1 MDQTIMLDSDVDNK
15 TSVNGLN
22 YDESRINHQTACR

>member
-1 MDQTIMLDSDVDNK
+1 VRWENK

-22 YDESRINHQTACR
+22 SW